1 MSIKIYAVGSAEAEA
16 ALAAPGE
23 KHVSINREEMVI
35 YTGEDLPPFVTSTP
49 TSVTP
54 WQIRKALNALGLRDA
69 VEAAVAASYDR
80 DLKDGWQF
88 ATVFERY
95 DPLVISMGA
104 ALHKTPKEMD
114 DLFALAA
121 SYAS

>member
-54 WQIRKALNALGLRDA
+54 WQIRKALNALRLRDA
-69 VEAAVAASYDR
+69 VEAAVAAGSQDM
-80 DLKDGWQF
+80 KDGWEF
-88 ATVFERY
+88 ATEVRRD
-95 DPLVISMGA
+95 DPLVVAMGA
-104 ALHKTPKEMD
+104 ALGKSSKDLDE
-114 DLFALAA
+114 LFALAA
-121 SYAS
+121 TL